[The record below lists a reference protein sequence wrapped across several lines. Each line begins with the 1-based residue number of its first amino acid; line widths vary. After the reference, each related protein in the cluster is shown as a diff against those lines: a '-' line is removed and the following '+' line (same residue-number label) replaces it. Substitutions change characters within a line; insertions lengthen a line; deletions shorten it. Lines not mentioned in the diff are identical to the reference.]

1 MDLLIGLD
9 VGTSAIKGVLFTTEG
24 ELVAKASTSTE
35 LVYPEPGFKELDPE
49 EHYRAL
55 CSTVKGLAEKAPEEG
70 KIRALSMAAA
80 SGNSLM
86 LDSEFKPIINIVSW
100 MDNRA
105 FHKREETLPG
115 LDYNRVGEISGWPWT
130 DSFPLQIFAWYKKYR
145 PEVYKKAAWFCQNN
159 DYLMYRLTGKWGLDP
174 STGTTFFLI
183 DQKTGRYYKPYLDA
197 LGITEEQ
204 VAPVYPSGT
213 ALGTL
218 TPEAAEETGLS
229 GDTQVVLGAFDHPS
243 AARGTGNLNAGD
255 LLLSCGTSWVGFYV
269 LEERQ
274 KAVKVGFLV
283 DPFLAPEGPWSGMVS
298 IPYIGQSVEWYAS
311 HAVLEKGEA
320 EEEKWRIFSEKAAA
334 APRGAGGL
342 YLAPYYD
349 LTNNQPEDRREFP
362 PDIGPGQVARAVMEG
377 IAFEMKTRMDNYAK
391 AGIPAERITMVGG
404 PSESPIWPQIVSD
417 VTGLELRL
425 VGGQAAGAVGAAI
438 LAGIG
443 AGIFKDERDGYRRMG
458 SEEQRVVK
466 PSPQA
471 QGEYSKIY
479 KEYQKAKAGS

>member
-9 VGTSAIKGVLFTTEG
+9 VGTSAIKGVLFTTDG
-24 ELVAKASTSTE
+24 ELVAKASTSSD
-35 LVYPEPGFKELDPE
+35 LVYPKPGFKELDPE

-55 CSTVKGLAEKAPEEG
+55 CSTVKDLAEKAPAEG
-70 KIRALSMAAA
+70 NIRALSMAAA

-86 LDSEFKPIINIVSW
+86 LDSEFNPVINIVSW

-105 FHKREETLPG
+105 FGKREETLPG
-115 LDYNRVGEISGWPWT
+115 LDYDKVGEISGWPWT

-145 PEVYKKAAWFCQNN
+145 PEVYKKAFFFCQNN

-183 DQKTGRYYKPYLDA
+183 DQKNGRYYKPYLDA
-197 LGITEEQ
+197 LEITEDQ
-204 VAPVYPSGT
+204 VAPLYPSGT
-213 ALGTL
+213 ALGPL
-218 TPEAAEETGLS
+218 TPEAAKETGLS
-229 GDTQVVLGAFDHPS
+229 RDTQVVLGAFDHPS

-269 LEERQ
+269 LEERR
-274 KAVKVGFLV
+274 KAVDVGFLV
-283 DPFLAPEGPWSGMVS
+283 DPFLAPKGPWSGMVS

-311 HAVLEKGEA
+311 NVVLEEGEPK
-320 EEEKWRIFSEKAAA
+320 EGKWKIFSEKASAV
-334 APRGAGGL
+334 PRGACGL

-349 LTNNQPEDRREFP
+349 LTNNEPKDQKEFP
-362 PDIGPGQVARAVMEG
+362 PDISPGQVARAVMEG
-377 IAFEMKTRMDNYAK
+377 IAFEMKTRMDSYAK

-404 PSESPIWPQIVSD
+404 PSESPVWPQIVSD

-443 AGIFKDERDGYRRMG
+443 AGIFKEEWDGYRRMG
-458 SEEQRVVK
+458 SEEQRVVQ
-466 PSPQA
+466 PDPTA
-471 QGEYSKIY
+471 REEYAKIY
-479 KEYQKAKAGS
+479 KEYRKAKAQT